1 MKVKEFKRT
10 MDDRKEKRATLIR
23 RIGINIRKWRETN
36 DVSQTDLSFAAS
48 LKSGQLSRIEMGLS
62 PSLSVALLSEIAEA
76 MDVRLERG
84 KGARSRA
91 GVRNPKGKRRI
102 TGILHYS
109 RQIENDKSLDI
120 SQTKGASLNLS
131 GEIKE
136 GK

>member
-1 MKVKEFKRT
+1 MKVKEFKKT

-76 MDVRLERG
+76 MDVRIDEFTR
-84 KGARSRA
+84 
-91 GVRNPKGKRRI
+91 
-102 TGILHYS
+102 
-109 RQIENDKSLDI
+109 
-120 SQTKGASLNLS
+120 
-131 GEIKE
+131 
-136 GK
+136 